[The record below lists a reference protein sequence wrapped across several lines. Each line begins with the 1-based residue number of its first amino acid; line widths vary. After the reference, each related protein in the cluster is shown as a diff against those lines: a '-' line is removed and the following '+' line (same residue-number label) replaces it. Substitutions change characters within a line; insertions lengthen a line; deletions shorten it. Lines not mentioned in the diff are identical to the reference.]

1 MIVME
6 KAMDSRSKD
15 EKARAEI
22 IKAAED
28 LFQKWGLNKTT
39 MGDIAKRAGK
49 GKSTLYYYYKSKEE
63 IFDTVVLTELDYVF
77 SKAKEATL
85 EANTAK
91 EKMRRFLLSSLT
103 ELRNYACA
111 FHIARTEIRRNFSFF
126 ERMRKRFEPREV
138 SFIKEIITLGLKENR
153 YSFADDREIETAAKI
168 VAGIIHAMELYLL
181 LENDDNAQIDLA
193 TKFISDGL

>member
-1 MIVME
+1 ME

-49 GKSTLYYYYKSKEE
+49 GKSTLYYYFKSKEE
-63 IFDTVVLTELDYVF
+63 IFDTVVLAELDYVF

-111 FHIARTEIRRNFSFF
+111 FRIARTEIRRNFSFF

-153 YSFADDREIETAAKI
+153 YSFAHDREIETAAKI

-181 LENDDNAQIDLA
+181 LENDDSAQIDLA